1 MNTATNVEK
10 ISVFP
15 EILFFLYILCNDNEV
30 AYTTM
35 LHMIRDLL
43 TNGAAPAVPWDA
55 NVISLEILMRE
66 RGWRTGIGFGVGMTR
81 REERRMS
88 RLSQASLFGFSPSRD
103 LPTFFATRSKL
114 IAFQRI
120 TAFISSLSGYFI
132 LLPRGRSP
140 RVGGAPT
147 RVYPL
152 SSRNNKLT
160 LLNLSWAAF
169 KSSSLRQ
176 QRAPAYLP
184 TNIVTAFNSVIYL
197 MLHAF

>member
-1 MNTATNVEK
+1 MT
-10 ISVFP
+10 
-15 EILFFLYILCNDNEV
+15 
-30 AYTTM
+30 
-35 LHMIRDLL
+35 RDLL
-43 TNGAAPAVPWDA
+43 THGGAPAVPRDA

-66 RGWRTGIGFGVGMTR
+66 RGWRTGDWIWRGDDAQGGNEGWAVYLGR
-81 REERRMS
+81 RFSVFLPLAISRRVPRDAFPS
-88 RLSQASLFGFSPSRD
+88 SSLSP
-103 LPTFFATRSKL
+103 
-114 IAFQRI
+114 RI

-169 KSSSLRQ
+169 RSSSLRQ

-197 MLHAF
+197 VLHAF

>member
-1 MNTATNVEK
+1 MEK
-10 ISVFP
+10 ISIFP
-15 EILFFLYILCNDNEV
+15 ELLFFFIYFATITRSHTPRG
-30 AYTTM
+30 YTWLATCWRTAQRRRCRETRM
-35 LHMIRDLL
+35 WLVLRFSC
-43 TNGAAPAVPWDA
+43 AR
-55 NVISLEILMRE
+55 RE
-66 RGWRTGIGFGVGMTR
+66 RGWRTEIGFGVGMTR

-103 LPTFFATRSKL
+103 LPTFLATRSKL
-114 IAFQRI
+114 IAFPRI
-120 TAFISSLSGYFI
+120 TALISSLSGYFI

-169 KSSSLRQ
+169 RSSSLRQ